1 MRRSSCPPTTPR
13 TSRSCISPS
22 STSFAISSR
31 TGSRDDRSRREARV
45 RNGWGQGYRTRDGG
59 HAVARRREGR
69 GRLSIAEAPRRCA
82 RRRRGARRPRHD
94 DGSEESGRRG
104 AACAGRRAG
113 HPRRQPRRLAA
124 GRRARCQAE
133 RRAVGNHA
141 PGESRRRDLRVPRGH
156 PEHRERW
163 DDRARRL
170 DSRPARRGVP
180 RRLRRYEA
188 RRHLVYQ
195 VSGRR
200 IGAQDHGELRCAG
213 VGRYRYVGRRAQGQ
227 ARDPRHDPP
236 RPRRTRRGYRGS
248 DRISVL
254 ESGAAHHGR
263 DSEREWGLGAL
274 RMTFPSQLAIPP
286 EVLKIAKKLEDAG
299 FETWCVGGAI
309 RDNLLGLENQDFDL
323 TTSAPPA
330 EVQKV
335 FKRTVPVGIEHG
347 TVAVLDATNQP
358 HEVTT
363 FRKDIQTDGRHAVV
377 EFGVSL
383 MDDLARRDFTINA
396 IAYHPIT
403 HEWRDPFQG
412 AQDLEK
418 KLIRSVGDPNWRF
431 QEDYL
436 RILRALRF
444 SARFEFRIHA
454 RTLEAAK
461 ANSQGL
467 AQLSAE
473 RVRDEWFK
481 GIQTAKKVSKLVTLW
496 RDVGATR
503 IWLPE
508 LGDSSGVDKLPRDPV
523 LVTAYIAK
531 DPASLL
537 IRLKSSN
544 RDIERGRAI
553 GKWRDSYPDPRDAAR
568 VRKWLAET
576 GDYVDELLVGASDAL
591 RKTVA
596 AVRTAN
602 PPLGLKD
609 LAVKGDDLIAAGV
622 RPGPDVGEALARLLE
637 EVLEDPSRNTKEYL
651 LSRV

>member
-1 MRRSSCPPTTPR
+1 
-13 TSRSCISPS
+13 
-22 STSFAISSR
+22 
-31 TGSRDDRSRREARV
+31 
-45 RNGWGQGYRTRDGG
+45 
-59 HAVARRREGR
+59 
-69 GRLSIAEAPRRCA
+69 
-82 RRRRGARRPRHD
+82 
-94 DGSEESGRRG
+94 
-104 AACAGRRAG
+104 
-113 HPRRQPRRLAA
+113 
-124 GRRARCQAE
+124 
-133 RRAVGNHA
+133 
-141 PGESRRRDLRVPRGH
+141 
-156 PEHRERW
+156 
-163 DDRARRL
+163 
-170 DSRPARRGVP
+170 
-180 RRLRRYEA
+180 
-188 RRHLVYQ
+188 
-195 VSGRR
+195 
-200 IGAQDHGELRCAG
+200 
-213 VGRYRYVGRRAQGQ
+213 
-227 ARDPRHDPP
+227 
-236 RPRRTRRGYRGS
+236 
-248 DRISVL
+248 
-254 ESGAAHHGR
+254 
-263 DSEREWGLGAL
+263 
-274 RMTFPSQLAIPP
+274 MTFPSQLPIPP
-286 EVLKIAKKLEDAG
+286 EVLKIARKLEDAG

-309 RDNLLGLENQDFDL
+309 RDNLLGLQNHDFDL

-412 AQDLEK
+412 EQDLGK

-444 SARFEFRIHA
+444 SARFEFRIHS

-461 ANSQGL
+461 ANAQGL

-508 LGDSSGVDKLPRDPV
+508 LGDASAVDKLPRDPV

-568 VRKWLAET
+568 VRKWLADT
-576 GDYVDELLVGASDAL
+576 GEYADDLLVGASDAL

-596 AVRTAN
+596 AVRVAN